1 MPSQIALGPGLP
13 SDLRPNKPPKLA
25 TSRTI
30 SPSGGGSGGGF
41 FRCATIQAAC
51 HLCPWVFLA
60 VKHRVTR
67 QVRAFLAKRHQMEDA
82 PGEDEVDHQ
91 QPLQPFH
98 AGQLPGFNAA
108 TTF

>member
-1 MPSQIALGPGLP
+1 
-13 SDLRPNKPPKLA
+13 
-25 TSRTI
+25 
-30 SPSGGGSGGGF
+30 
-41 FRCATIQAAC
+41 
-51 HLCPWVFLA
+51 
-60 VKHRVTR
+60 
-67 QVRAFLAKRHQMEDA
+67 MEDA